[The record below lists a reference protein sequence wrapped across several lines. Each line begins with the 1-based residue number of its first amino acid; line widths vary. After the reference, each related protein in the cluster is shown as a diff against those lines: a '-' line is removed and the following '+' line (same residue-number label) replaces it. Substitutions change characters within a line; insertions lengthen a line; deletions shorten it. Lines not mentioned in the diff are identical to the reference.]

1 MRKLLTGAAYHGCRM
16 LHHVEHDMR
25 DMAANHMNLVVHMMS
40 HNDWNRHY
48 RVMQDIVAMSK
59 DAGLEVW
66 MDNWGLGGPPGEV
79 SHFLAYHPE
88 AHQIHSNG
96 RMDPTRVCMNAPSF
110 RAFMH
115 EWIDAVAGTGAETI
129 FWDEPHLPLEAD
141 GSYSCACPLC
151 RKKFEEKY
159 NRPMPEKID
168 DDVTGFRLDTVVD
181 FFTDLCGYAAS
192 KGLKNAVCV
201 MLGEKHGIHLG
212 TLDRI
217 CSIPTLDN
225 IGSDPYWGYSGVNP
239 YQFVYDGTVKN
250 LEVAE
255 KFGKDHNIWIQ
266 AYATPRGMEE
276 EIVQAT
282 EAAYDAGA
290 RTILAWSY
298 FGGISNDYAA
308 KNAYLAQAKINQAFE
323 RIWSWERDRIT
334 AENRKL
340 MGLNK

>member
-1 MRKLLTGAAYHGCRM
+1 MQKLRTGAAYHGCRM

-48 RVMQDIVAMSK
+48 RVMQDITAMSK

-88 AHQIHSNG
+88 AHQIYSNG
-96 RMDPTRVCMNAPSF
+96 EMDPTRVCMNAPSF
-110 RAFMH
+110 RSFMH
-115 EWIDAVAGTGAETI
+115 EWIDAVAGTETTTI
-129 FWDEPHLPLEAD
+129 FWDEPHLPLRGD
-141 GSYSCACPLC
+141 GMYSCACPLC
-151 RKKFEEKY
+151 RKKFEETY
-159 NRPMPEKID
+159 GRPMPEKID
-168 DDVTGFRLDTVVD
+168 GDVTDFRLDTVAD

-192 KGLKNAVCV
+192 RGLKNAVCV
-201 MLGEKHGIHLG
+201 MLGEHHGIHLG

-217 CSIPTLDN
+217 CSVPTLDN
-225 IGSDPYWGYSGVNP
+225 IGSDPYWHYKGQNP
-239 YQFVYDGTVKN
+239 YEFVYNGTKQN
-250 LEVAE
+250 LEVAD

-266 AYATPRGMEE
+266 AYSTPRGMEE
-276 EIVQAT
+276 EVVQAT

-298 FGGISNDYAA
+298 YGGISNDYAA
-308 KNAYLAQAKINQAFE
+308 KNAHLVQAKLNQSFE
-323 RIWSWERDRIT
+323 RIWQWERDRIT

-340 MGLNK
+340 MGVK